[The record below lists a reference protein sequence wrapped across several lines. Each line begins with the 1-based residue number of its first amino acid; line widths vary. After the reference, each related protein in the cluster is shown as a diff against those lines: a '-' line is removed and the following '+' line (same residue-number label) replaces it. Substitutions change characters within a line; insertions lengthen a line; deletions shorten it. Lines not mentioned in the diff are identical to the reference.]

1 MIGVEKIIDRTPKYG
16 AAREFRFM
24 LFAAGNEEA
33 EMPARLLCIGAQPA
47 SVAIALETFKSGGH
61 RRASV
66 SSREV

>member
-1 MIGVEKIIDRTPKYG
+1 MIGVEKIIEERPSTVPHANFG
-16 AAREFRFM
+16 L

-47 SVAIALETFKSGGH
+47 SVAIAWETFKSGGH

>member
-47 SVAIALETFKSGGH
+47 SVAIAWETFKSGGH

-66 SSREV
+66 SSRDV